1 MTDYMKV
8 KITKLARKFA
18 VKTDEGQTNFVGI
31 IKRRESLQPC
41 PFLYLHASA
50 KLS

>member
-8 KITKLARKFA
+8 KITKFA

-31 IKRRESLQPC
+31 INRRESLQPC
-41 PFLYLHASA
+41 PFLHLHASA